1 MSATDTARAFV
12 AIELEPP
19 LREAIG
25 DLQAGLRPRLGAI
38 RLVRPEG
45 IHLTLRFL
53 GDTSPAQV
61 ETLRP
66 RLAAAAAECAPA
78 EARVAGLGT
87 FPERGS
93 PRVLWLALEVPPP
106 IFDLQRACERAA
118 RAAGFEREERP
129 FRAHLTLGRWRER
142 AASPEL
148 PPADLGMT
156 RLDTLI
162 LFRSDLQPGGAVYT
176 VLARF
181 PLGARASPP
190 RHRPY
195 MECND
200 HVVRRSA
207 PSIWHRRGA
216 MPRPTT
222 DAVKRHPSA
231 RARGGGR
238 RLNG

>member
-1 MSATDTARAFV
+1 VSATDTARAFV

-25 DLQAGLRPRLGAI
+25 ELQAGLRPRLGAV

-66 RLAAAAAECAPA
+66 RLAAAAAECPPA
-78 EARVAGLGT
+78 QARVAGIGT

-93 PRVLWLALEVPPP
+93 PRVLWLGLDVPPP
-106 IFDLQRACERAA
+106 ILDLQRACERAA
-118 RAAGFEREERP
+118 REAGFEKEERP

-142 AASPEL
+142 AARPEL

-156 RLDTLI
+156 QLDTLV

-176 VLARF
+176 PLARF
-181 PLGARASPP
+181 PLG
-190 RHRPY
+190 RPV
-195 MECND
+195 E
-200 HVVRRSA
+200 S
-207 PSIWHRRGA
+207 
-216 MPRPTT
+216 
-222 DAVKRHPSA
+222 DATQTLHGV
-231 RARGGGR
+231 
-238 RLNG
+238 